1 MILAKRIGVIS
12 NMKWWQRVLLNT
24 VIFLI
29 LGNFLDGFYVNNWQA
44 AVLAAVILSLLN
56 GLVKPVITLF
66 SIPITI
72 LTLGLFY
79 FVINGLMIWL
89 TGYFVAGIYISSF
102 GQAILVSLIL
112 SVVNSLVT
120 KEA

>member
-1 MILAKRIGVIS
+1 MIS

-29 LGNFLDGFYVNNWQA
+29 LGNFLDGFYVDNWQA